1 MKKIINIV
9 LSCSLAL
16 GAVTIS
22 SLPVVTSVSA
32 AEASF
37 NITSETKVQQEQLAA
52 FTELKAMFDSADVN
66 ITEVKSKYIENFRDE
81 VVASNPEIDAKIT
94 FVLDATI
101 DGQMTTGQAKQAVD
115 KGLQWFFYTEM
126 TTFTKSVVP
135 QALAANNKTEAIA
148 ALDKAIE
155 LYRGSLQGT
164 AQKRDD
170 KFNTNTKDLL
180 DTVIIPH
187 LQEAVN
193 ENDIQKYNET
203 RQMFDKTLIKVFVQ
217 ATLTYA
223 EKIPQETDAEKA
235 RAAVT
240 EGYFFFMPISNSL
253 KGGSTVDAEYIEN
266 SFASGDPTKID
277 FEKIKDAMY
286 IALTGKVSGYVQK
299 TLKSMED
306 GNIASARVTAME
318 GNMFVAAQEVLLTE
332 KVGEEVFNQ
341 ASHHAK
347 LYFDAVA
354 EENKSQAELHSLH
367 VLQFLAKAN
376 GVQLKLNSKTLV
388 VNGIEKEVD
397 AAAFIDPNTNRTLV
411 PARFIAESLGAEV
424 DYISETQTVVIEKG
438 EIKVELVVNSD
449 VVVMNGVVLEG
460 VKLDQTVVLKD
471 GRSFIP
477 LRAVA
482 EILNNKVFYAKGE
495 IVIVK

>member
-1 MKKIINIV
+1 MKKIINIA

-16 GAVTIS
+16 GAVTVS
-22 SLPVVTSVSA
+22 SLPAVTAVSA
-32 AEASF
+32 AETSF

-52 FTELKAMFDSADVN
+52 FTELKAMFGSEEVN
-66 ITEVKSKYIENFRDE
+66 ITEVKEKYIENFQAE

-94 FVLDATI
+94 FVLDAAI
-101 DGQMTTGQAKQAVD
+101 DGQMTTGQAKQAID

-126 TTFTKSVVP
+126 TTFTKVVVP
-135 QALAANNKTEAIA
+135 QALATNNQTEAIA

-155 LYRGSLQGT
+155 LYQGSLQGT

-180 DTVIIPH
+180 DTVIIPR
-187 LQEAVN
+187 LQEAVK

-203 RQMFDKTLIKVFVQ
+203 RQMFDKSLIKVFVQ

-223 EKIPQETDAEKA
+223 EKVPQVTDLEKA
-235 RAAVT
+235 RGSVT
-240 EGYFFFMPISNSL
+240 EGYFFYMPIFNSL
-253 KGGSTVDAEYIEN
+253 KSGSTVDAEYIEK

-299 TLKSMED
+299 TLKSMDD
-306 GNIASARVTAME
+306 GNIAKARVTAME

-332 KVGEEVFNQ
+332 KLGEEVYNQ
-341 ASHHAK
+341 ASHHST
-347 LYFDAVA
+347 LYFNAVK
-354 EENKSQAELHSLH
+354 EGNKSQAELHSLH

-397 AAAFIDPNTNRTLV
+397 AASFVDSNTKRTLV
-411 PARFIAESLGAEV
+411 PTRFIAESLGAEV
-424 DYISETQTVVIEKG
+424 DYISETKTVVIVKG
-438 EIKVELVVNSD
+438 ETTIELVLNSD
-449 VVVMNGVVLEG
+449 TVVMNGVVLED
-460 VKLDQTVVLKD
+460 VKLDQTVIVKD

-482 EILNNKVFYAKGE
+482 EILDNKVFYAQGE